1 MNGPGSNNTG
11 LRAAALLLAL
21 LPALALA
28 QVAPYTAHYEVRRNG
43 SAMGESLVTLKPA
56 GAGRS
61 EFSSSTS
68 GSHGLAALIGAN
80 IEERSLVAWH
90 DGVPES
96 VSWSLSQ
103 KVAMNSKEKSLR
115 VDAAGRRIEL
125 RDRDRS
131 FSPPYKPGVVDRH
144 AVTLA
149 LMHDLAAGRSGE
161 LRYLVPDKDEL
172 QPWVFRT
179 GASERLDTPMG
190 AQRVL
195 RVERIRESGNGR
207 STTMWL
213 AQDHNFVPIRM
224 VQKEPDGET
233 IEMRITS
240 LR

>member
-1 MNGPGSNNTG
+1 MNRSF
-11 LRAAALLLAL
+11 LHAAALLLA

-43 SAMGESLVTLKPA
+43 SAMGESVVTLKAA

-61 EFSSSTS
+61 EFSTSTS

-80 IEERSLVAWH
+80 IEERSVVGWH
-90 DGVPES
+90 GGVPES
-96 VSWSLSQ
+96 VSWNLSQ

-115 VDAAGRRIEL
+115 VDAAGRRIDL

-131 FSPPYKPGVVDRH
+131 FSPPYQPGVIDRH

-161 LRYLVPDKDEL
+161 LRYLVPDKAQL
-172 QPWVFRT
+172 QPWIFRT
-179 GASERLDTPMG
+179 GASERMDTPMG
-190 AQRVL
+190 PQRAL
-195 RVERIRESGNGR
+195 RVDRIRESGNGR

-213 AQDHNFVPIRM
+213 AQDHNFVPLRM
-224 VQKEPDGET
+224 IQKEPDGET